1 MTCFRRWFL
10 LFFAGLLL
18 SSSALMVRAQPAPA
32 DKEKTKAADTKA
44 PDAKAVDP
52 AAKTDPAKEPVKPDQ
67 PAPVEATTTLTIEQ
81 IDAAIK
87 QTADSTDLDD
97 DAKATI
103 TKQWADAK
111 SELTTEATERA
122 EAAKAKQQLETFPA
136 ETARIKKET
145 EDAAQAP
152 VPPFSLTLTPQTTSK
167 QLEQQLTAAKNE
179 LADRQQKLTRL
190 EDQLKTLKDEPT
202 KLRDDLKKV
211 QEDLEAVEK
220 AIAAPAPA
228 GEKTRLTAARK
239 ARLEA
244 GKRARRA
251 TITRIEQQLLTHD
264 VRGPYLT
271 VLRDQAASL
280 VAPSDQKMKVM
291 QEALIKLVKDET
303 DLAAKQAE
311 MARIEA
317 INKDPQIR
325 KLTETNADEAKQNAA
340 LADRKTALDKKVV
353 DAKKLV
359 DRLREEFTDLEKKI
373 KDRGI
378 DRRLARDLTKRRRT
392 LPNVRELSRS
402 MVGMEQSV
410 RDIEKM
416 QESLADRRRDLDSF
430 DDRVKAIMAEVVG
443 QTDAAKK
450 AEIEA
455 EIRKLLTTQKDLISK
470 QLDTY
475 GSLFQQTRELEDV
488 TQRTIEQ
495 STRFSKFIDEN
506 LLWIA
511 DADPIKFSSFTEA
524 GSAIAWLISPSHW
537 ADFVG
542 TLRDQAIALA
552 VPSVIVLL
560 LFGALLIVR
569 RRVSAALI
577 HIDSQLKRIDTDHFS
592 LTPQAMLLTLLLA
605 LPWPVLFL
613 YVSIIVRDPW
623 NASDFTRASAV
634 GIGAAAISYYMLRTL
649 ILFLRPQGI
658 AANHLRWTEQ
668 SISILRN
675 NLLWLLLVL
684 TPSAY
689 VITALMNYELDI
701 YTDSLARLVY
711 ILFMVAIAVFLFRVL
726 HPVKG
731 AVAAT
736 IVANPTTLLARTRK
750 IWMLATLIMPLTPA
764 VLAAVGYF
772 YTARQVG
779 GQRLSLS
786 MWLLFSIL
794 LLHGLLL
801 RWLYVAQRKLSL
813 QKAREKKDTRAT
825 QLAAGTEAPAEV
837 GIVTMPDAAL
847 DLAQINE
854 QTQQIV
860 RALLA
865 VTTVI
870 GIYFIWSGVLP
881 ALRFLD
887 EVNLW
892 AHATKPDGTP
902 IYITLANV
910 LLCTLI
916 AFLTAVASKNLP
928 GLLEITILKRTPLD
942 AGGRYAF
949 ATITRYVISVVGIV
963 AAFQAIGVGWSQVQW
978 LVAAVSLGLGFGLQ
992 EIFANF
998 VSGLIILFERPI
1010 RVGDTVTVGD
1020 VSGTVARIRI
1030 RATTIVDGDR
1040 KELIV
1045 PNKEFIT
1052 GKVMNW
1058 TLTDTITRVV
1068 IPVGVAYGSD
1078 LALAQRLLNEAVRT
1092 NPLVL
1097 DEPMPSVAFVRLG
1110 ESSLDFEVR
1119 IFVRTLADR
1128 GAVVH
1133 SLLET
1138 IDRTFRA
1145 HNIEVPFPQR
1155 DLHVRSVSPGVAL
1168 NGNMNGEVETQ
1179 RQTKVSDGV

>member
-1 MTCFRRWFL
+1 MRCFRRWFSVFFV
-10 LFFAGLLL
+10 LFFMG
-18 SSSALMVRAQPAPA
+18 SSALTLRAQPAGA
-32 DKEKTKAADTKA
+32 DKEKPKPTDT
-44 PDAKAVDP
+44 KAVDP
-52 AAKTDPAKEPVKPDQ
+52 AAAPDAPKEPVKPE
-67 PAPVEATTTLTIEQ
+67 PPTTVEATATLTTEQ
-81 IDAAIK
+81 IDSAIK
-87 QTADSTDLDD
+87 QTADSTDLSEEE
-97 DAKATI
+97 KATI

-122 EAAKAKQQLETFPA
+122 EAAKSKQQLETFPA
-136 ETARIKKET
+136 ETARIKKEI
-145 EDAAQAP
+145 EDAAQTP
-152 VPPFSLTLTPQTTSK
+152 VPPFTLTLTPETTSK
-167 QLEQQLTAAKNE
+167 QLEQQLTAARTE
-179 LADRQQKLTRL
+179 LADRQQKLTQL
-190 EDQLKTLKDEPT
+190 EDQLKTIKDEPT

-211 QEDLEAVEK
+211 QEDLDAVDK
-220 AIAAPAPA
+220 ALAAPAPA
-228 GEKTRLTAARK
+228 GEKSRLTAARK

-244 GKRARRA
+244 SKRAKRA

-271 VLRDQAASL
+271 VLRDQAARL
-280 VAPSDQKMKVM
+280 VAPSDQKVKVM
-291 QEALIKLVKDET
+291 QEALTKLIKDET

-340 LADRKTALDKKVV
+340 LADRKTALEKQVA

-402 MVGMEQSV
+402 MVEMEQSV

-416 QESLADRRRDLDSF
+416 QETLSDRRRQLDSF
-430 DDRVKAIMAEVVG
+430 DDRVKAIMAEVDS
-443 QTDAAKK
+443 QIDAAKK
-450 AEIEA
+450 TEIEA

-470 QLDTY
+470 QLETY

-495 STRFSKFIDEN
+495 SARFSKFIEEN

-511 DADPIKFSSFTEA
+511 DADPINFSSFKEA
-524 GSAIAWLISPSHW
+524 GNALAWLISPSHW
-537 ADFVG
+537 MDFLG
-542 TLRDQAIALA
+542 TLRDQAINLA
-552 VPSVIVLL
+552 VPSVVVLL
-560 LFGALLIVR
+560 LFGALLIIR
-569 RRVSAALI
+569 RRVATALV

-592 LTPQAMLLTLLLA
+592 LTPQAMILTLLLA

-613 YVSIIVRDPW
+613 YVSIIVRSPW
-623 NASDFTRASAV
+623 NASDFTRSSAA
-634 GIGAAAISYYMLRTL
+634 GIGVAAISYYMLRTL
-649 ILFLRPQGI
+649 IHFLKPQGV

-675 NLLWLLLVL
+675 NLIWLLLVL
-684 TPSAY
+684 TPAAFIVAS
-689 VITALMNYELDI
+689 LMTYELDI

-736 IVANPTTLLARTRK
+736 IAANPNTLLARTRK
-750 IWMLATLIMPLTPA
+750 IWILATLFMPLTPA
-764 VLAAVGYF
+764 VLASIGYF

-813 QKAREKKDTRAT
+813 QKAREKRDIRVA
-825 QLAAGTEAPAEV
+825 QPPAGSETPAEQ
-837 GIVTMPDAAL
+837 GLVTMPDTAL

-870 GIYFIWSGVLP
+870 GVYFIWSGVLP

-892 AHATKPDGTP
+892 AHTTRPDGTP
-902 IYITLANV
+902 VYITLANV
-910 LLCTLI
+910 LLCILI
-916 AFLTAVASKNLP
+916 TFLAAVASKNVP

-949 ATITRYVISVVGIV
+949 ATITRYVISAVGIA
-963 AAFQAIGVGWSQVQW
+963 AAFQAIGIGWSQVQW

-1010 RVGDTVTVGD
+1010 RVGDTVTVGG
-1020 VSGTVARIRI
+1020 VSGTVSRIRI
-1030 RATTIVDGDR
+1030 RATTIVDWDR

-1052 GKVMNW
+1052 GQVMNW

-1068 IPVGVAYGSD
+1068 VPVGVAYGSD
-1078 LALAQRLLNEAVRT
+1078 LALAQRLLNEAVR
-1092 NPLVL
+1092 NSPLIL
-1097 DEPMPSVAFVRLG
+1097 DEPAPMVAFVRLG

-1119 IFVRTLADR
+1119 AFVRTLADR
-1128 GAVVH
+1128 GTTVH

-1138 IDRTFRA
+1138 IDRKFRE
-1145 HNIEVPFPQR
+1145 HNIEIPFPQR
-1155 DLHVRSVSPGVAL
+1155 DLHLRTVSPGATL
-1168 NGNMNGEVETQ
+1168 ETKTAGSNGEGAPRGEGE
-1179 RQTKVSDGV
+1179 KVG